1 MGKNEI
7 NTSFFWIIG
16 TYPILKKVLLSLRN
30 ARQNMKKS
38 VIIAN
43 LQSDA
48 FAVCSIEFFV
58 VYNLCYVPYISK
70 NVLLSQIEQQLL
82 SSVANSPNYDI
93 KCHAGE
99 AEHSIKYV
107 TFLTSLI
114 VVMWK

>member
-16 TYPILKKVLLSLRN
+16 TYPILKKVLSLRN
-30 ARQNMKKS
+30 ARQNIKKS

-58 VYNLCYVPYISK
+58 VHNLCYVPYISK

-99 AEHSIKYV
+99 AEHS
-107 TFLTSLI
+107 
-114 VVMWK
+114 